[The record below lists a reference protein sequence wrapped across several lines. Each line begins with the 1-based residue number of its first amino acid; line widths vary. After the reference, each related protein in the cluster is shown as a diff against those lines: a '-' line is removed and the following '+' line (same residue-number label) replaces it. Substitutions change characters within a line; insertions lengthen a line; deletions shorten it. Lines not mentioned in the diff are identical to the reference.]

1 VFATEDPNDVELMLN
16 RFRRLMNELIRG
28 ATARNAFQPWELD
41 ILLDIDSCHVDR
53 RRRMETL
60 RQYQKAVERQLET
73 GPGPPLKLSEY
84 LERRGQKQGATAIQ

>member
-1 VFATEDPNDVELMLN
+1 MLN

-28 ATARNAFQPWELD
+28 ATARNAFQLWELD

-60 RQYQKAVERQLET
+60 RQYQKAVERQRET